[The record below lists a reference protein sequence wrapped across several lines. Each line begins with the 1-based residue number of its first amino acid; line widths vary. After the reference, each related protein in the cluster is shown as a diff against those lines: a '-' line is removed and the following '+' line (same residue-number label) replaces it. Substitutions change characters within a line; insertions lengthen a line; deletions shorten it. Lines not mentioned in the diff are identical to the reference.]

1 MFVWRHGFLN
11 FQTWRGCLVVW
22 DNEARDGTAS
32 AYQWSSPADKRVG
45 VTLNPIIDDAIRKEP
60 VSITR

>member
-1 MFVWRHGFLN
+1 M
-11 FQTWRGCLVVW
+11 VW
-22 DNEARDGTAS
+22 DNQARDGTDS